1 MGIIIIISIIILI
14 ILYNIFV
21 YFLWTKI
28 EFLEENIIDI
38 FKKRNNQVIS
48 IYQIS
53 KNYINKSDEIFKE
66 FFDLKR
72 KDFWENSFKI
82 WLKDKINTYKKIHNE
97 IDFIFKVC
105 EKNKNLTINSRYLYL
120 KDSILEKSS
129 LIWERMDIYNKIK
142 KEYKIYKRISNIT
155 ILWIFFK

>member
-1 MGIIIIISIIILI
+1 MYPFIVIFLI
-14 ILYNIFV
+14 ILVFYNIFV
-21 YFLWTKI
+21 YHLSSKI
-28 EFLEENIIDI
+28 FFLENNIIEL

-48 IYQIS
+48 IYQVS

-66 FFDLKR
+66 FFELKR

-97 IDFIFKVC
+97 IDFIFNIC
-105 EKNKNLTINSRYLYL
+105 EKNKKLTINPRYLYL

-129 LIWERMDIYNKIK
+129 KIWNRIEIYNKIK
-142 KEYKIYKRISNIT
+142 KEYKLYKKIANFSI
-155 ILWIFFK
+155 IWFFYE

>member
-1 MGIIIIISIIILI
+1 MYPFIVIFLI
-14 ILYNIFV
+14 ILVFYNIFV
-21 YFLWTKI
+21 YHLSSKI
-28 EFLEENIIDI
+28 IFLENNIIEL

-48 IYQIS
+48 IYQVS

-66 FFDLKR
+66 FFELKR

-97 IDFIFKVC
+97 IDFIFNIC
-105 EKNKNLTINSRYLYL
+105 EKNKKLTINPRYLYL

-129 LIWERMDIYNKIK
+129 KIWNRIEIYNKIK
-142 KEYKIYKRISNIT
+142 KEYKLYKKIANFSI
-155 ILWIFFK
+155 IWFFYE